1 MKSLDLYLVSRRA
14 DDLRQALHHIS
25 RAGVS
30 EGQAEDV

>member
-14 DDLRQALHHIS
+14 DDLSQALHHIS
-25 RAGVS
+25 RAGVG